1 MKLYQTSRL
10 KSKERSLLL
19 IMIIL
24 ININTDLSF
33 NYYNCTSKLLLIGL
47 NMIDTLYIAQ
57 LEDTS
62 NETYFQKHTD
72 EVQSTSLFDSKTAGR
87 FEIVKMLPLEAEN
100 FDDMFNY
107 ADAYGKIRLAYIDSA
122 HKISTLQKDEKR
134 AAAIGGVIGV
144 NTASYKGVSLHIAT
158 YISQSL
164 EFLNPD
170 KNKINEDFFNSD
182 KDSFAYIAEA
192 SLQYN
197 NKKFQSMLGRI
208 KVETPYAN
216 SDDIRMAANT
226 FEGAWLNID
235 YDSDLKTQILFLNRW
250 AGYDSQDDEGIGL
263 SQDTFKNLVNDKAFG
278 MLSASLSYEFAKES
292 ELSFWYN
299 YIDEMSIIHYCEIIG
314 VYQINAQSYL
324 DYGVQISKI
333 YELDDSNVNGKVFG
347 AMLIAHYNGWY
358 FAGAYNAALVND
370 GDYITSGFGGGP
382 YYTSLDEATIEAV
395 SEASRMN
402 SYAYRIGSGY
412 DFSKFVD
419 GLNIEIVY
427 GQLYNEKET
436 ITEEDLVLTY
446 KVAKK
451 WLIESVYTNYRS
463 QNDNNNNT
471 FDRYLLKIDYNF

>member
-1 MKLYQTSRL
+1 
-10 KSKERSLLL
+10 
-19 IMIIL
+19 
-24 ININTDLSF
+24 
-33 NYYNCTSKLLLIGL
+33 
-47 NMIDTLYIAQ
+47 MIDAFFTAELNDMNNTALAQ
-57 LEDTS
+57 VS
-62 NETYFQKHTD
+62 RNETQY
-72 EVQSTSLFDSKTAGR
+72 SSLFDAKTAGR
-87 FEIVKMLPLEAEN
+87 FEVVKILPLEAN
-100 FDDMFNY
+100 SFDEMFNY

-134 AAAIGGVIGV
+134 ATAIGGVVGI
-144 NTASYKGVSLHIAT
+144 NTASYNGISMHIAT
-158 YISQSL
+158 YISQGV

-170 KNKINEDFFNSD
+170 KDKINEDFFNSD

-192 SLQYN
+192 SLNYN
-197 NKKFQSMLGRI
+197 REKFQAMLGRI

-235 YDSDLKTQILFLNRW
+235 YTGSLKTQLIFLNRW

-263 SQDTFKNLVNDKAFG
+263 SQDTFKNLVNDQAFG
-278 MLSASLSYEFAKES
+278 MLSASLSYEYAQES

-299 YIDEMSIIHYCEIIG
+299 YIDDMSIIHYCEIIG
-314 VYQINAQSYL
+314 VYKINAESYF
-324 DYGVQISKI
+324 DYGLQVSKI
-333 YELDDSNVNGKVFG
+333 YELNNSNVNGKVFG
-347 AMLIAHYNGWY
+347 AMLIAHYNGLY
-358 FAGAYNAALVND
+358 FAGAYNAALVKD

-395 SEASRMN
+395 SESSRMN
-402 SYAYRIGSGY
+402 SYAYRIGAGY

-446 KVAKK
+446 KVAKR
-451 WLIESVYTNYRS
+451 WLIESVYTNYSS